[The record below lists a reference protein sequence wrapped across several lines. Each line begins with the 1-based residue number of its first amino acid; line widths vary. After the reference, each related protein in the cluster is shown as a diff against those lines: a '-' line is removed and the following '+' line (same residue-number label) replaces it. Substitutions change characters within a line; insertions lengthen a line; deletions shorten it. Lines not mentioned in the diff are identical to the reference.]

1 MRSSAS
7 RNFAE
12 RNFAR
17 PAVTSRGI
25 PPSTPRVVELAVI
38 DESCLH
44 PLNDRPPRRGRCVV
58 YWMQASQRGVDNPAL
73 ERAVER
79 ADDLGLPVLAV
90 FGLDAAYPEANLRH
104 FAFLVEGLAAARR
117 DLERRGVQLAVL
129 RAAPDDAALALADR
143 AALLVCD
150 RGYLPHQRA
159 WRRQVAAEVPCP
171 VEQVEGDV
179 VVPLESA
186 SRKAEWAAA
195 TLRPKILR
203 LRDRFLAAAEAGA
216 GRRPRGP
223 RKDSLGIRVPGNV
236 RKLDARLLDD
246 LAVARPVPPVPGT
259 RGGTDEA
266 LVRLERFTAGS
277 LARYA
282 DENRDPN
289 AGAHSG
295 LAPYLHFGQI
305 SPVRIAIAVRAARA
319 PRAAKEA
326 FLEELVVRRELA
338 CNLTLF
344 NDRCG
349 RFDGVPDWARASL
362 AEHARDARPH
372 RYAITDLEAARTHDP
387 YWNAAMRTMRL
398 TGFLHNHLR
407 MYWGKKILEWSA
419 TPEEGFRVALALNNR
434 WFLDGRDPNSL
445 AGVAWVF
452 GTHDRAWPE
461 RPIFGKIRYMN
472 DAGLRRKFDADGW
485 VAGIPALD
493 S

>member
-1 MRSSAS
+1 
-7 RNFAE
+7 
-12 RNFAR
+12 
-17 PAVTSRGI
+17 
-25 PPSTPRVVELAVI
+25 
-38 DESCLH
+38 
-44 PLNDRPPRRGRCVV
+44 
-58 YWMQASQRGVDNPAL
+58 MQASQRGVDNPAL

-79 ADDLGLPVLAV
+79 ADDLRLPVLAV

-129 RAAPDDAALALADR
+129 RAPPDDAALTLADR

-159 WRRQVAAEVPCP
+159 WRNHVAAKALCP

-203 LRDRFLAAAEAGA
+203 LRDRYLGAAKAGA
-216 GRRPRGP
+216 GRRPRRP
-223 RKDSLGIRVPGNV
+223 RRDSLGLRVTGNV

-246 LAVARPVPPVPGT
+246 LPVDRSVPPVAGT

-266 LVRLERFTAGS
+266 LVRLERFVSGP

-305 SPVRIAIAVRAARA
+305 SPVRIALAVRAARA

-326 FLEELVVRRELA
+326 FLEELIVRRELA
-338 CNLTLF
+338 CNLALF
-344 NDRCG
+344 NERCG
-349 RFDGVPDWARASL
+349 TVRRRARLGTHDAGRARAGRAAAPLRDRRPRSRAHARPVL
-362 AEHARDARPH
+362 ERGHARDAP
-372 RYAITDLEAARTHDP
+372 
-387 YWNAAMRTMRL
+387 
-398 TGFLHNHLR
+398 
-407 MYWGKKILEWSA
+407 
-419 TPEEGFRVALALNNR
+419 
-434 WFLDGRDPNSL
+434 DGVP
-445 AGVAWVF
+445 
-452 GTHDRAWPE
+452 PQ
-461 RPIFGKIRYMN
+461 P
-472 DAGLRRKFDADGW
+472 
-485 VAGIPALD
+485 PAHVLG
-493 S
+493 

>member
-1 MRSSAS
+1 M
-7 RNFAE
+7 
-12 RNFAR
+12 
-17 PAVTSRGI
+17 
-25 PPSTPRVVELAVI
+25 
-38 DESCLH
+38 
-44 PLNDRPPRRGRCVV
+44 
-58 YWMQASQRGVDNPAL
+58 
-73 ERAVER
+73 
-79 ADDLGLPVLAV
+79 
-90 FGLDAAYPEANLRH
+90 
-104 FAFLVEGLAAARR
+104 
-117 DLERRGVQLAVL
+117 
-129 RAAPDDAALALADR
+129 
-143 AALLVCD
+143 
-150 RGYLPHQRA
+150 
-159 WRRQVAAEVPCP
+159 
-171 VEQVEGDV
+171 EQVEGDV
-179 VVPLESA
+179 VVPLEAA

-203 LRDRFLAAAEAGA
+203 LRDRFLEAAEAGA

-223 RKDSLGIRVPGNV
+223 RRDSLGIRVPGNV
-236 RKLDARLLDD
+236 RNLDARLLDD
-246 LAVARPVPPVPGT
+246 LPVDRSVPPVPGT

-266 LVRLERFTAGS
+266 LARLERFVSGP

-289 AGAHSG
+289 AEAHSG
-295 LAPYLHFGQI
+295 LAPYLHFGQV
-305 SPVRIAIAVRAARA
+305 SPVRVALAVRAARA

-338 CNLTLF
+338 GNLALF

-349 RFDGVPDWARASL
+349 SYDGVPDWARATL
-362 AEHARDARPH
+362 AAHARDARPH
-372 RYAITDLEAARTHDP
+372 RYAIADLEAARTHDP
-387 YWNAAMRTMRL
+387 YWNAAMRAMRL

-419 TPEEGFRVALALNNR
+419 TPEEGFRAALALNNR

-485 VAGIPALD
+485 AAGVPALD
-493 S
+493 SVASAQGRCRNSSSARPSRRASRRSACARTPGSGTTRPGPGPASTRRPTGSAAAGPPRPRRRACPGRPRAAARPRAPCR